1 MVSFMFSKASSLARA
16 LDTTTQSSGG
26 DLGNILASRIRSWLF
41 VSSIAVDLDEVT
53 VQEEH
58 EDEEQAEHEDRHQS
72 SY

>member
-1 MVSFMFSKASSLARA
+1 MFSKASSLARA

-58 EDEEQAEHEDRHQS
+58 EDEKQAEHEDRHQS

>member
-1 MVSFMFSKASSLARA
+1 MFSKASSLARA

-58 EDEEQAEHEDRHQS
+58 EDEEQTKHEDRHQS